1 MKRGIV
7 FIFLLFFHA
16 QVVVKT
22 KVLAASGIFMK
33 SLKKM
38 QQKLP
43 VLKLQVT
50 TLNLQKRMGGGHL
63 CITI

>member
-7 FIFLLFFHA
+7 L
-16 QVVVKT
+16 VVKT